1 MRRQGIREVDEFPS
15 AASSAAARSKTNGA
29 FNFLQ
34 ADFRPALRDSLLQ
47 HARYT
52 SGWRTRCKASCT
64 S

>member
-34 ADFRPALRDSLLQ
+34 ADL
-47 HARYT
+47 
-52 SGWRTRCKASCT
+52 
-64 S
+64 